1 MSEML
6 LTAYNGAILGPIA
19 KFLGWI
25 MNGMYI
31 LMEKIGISNVGLSII
46 LFTIVIYM
54 LLFPLTYKQ
63 QKFSKLSQKM
73 NPELQ
78 AVQKKYKDK
87 KDPTSMQ
94 NMQTETQMIYEKYG
108 VSPAGSC
115 GQMLIQFPLLLALY
129 RVFMNV
135 PAYISS
141 VKQVYMGLVD
151 NIMATSGYQDTMAQ
165 LVTDLNLRTVA
176 VDFTATDTTTL
187 QNYIVDVLYK
197 MNSSGWDALKS
208 AFPGLTDSISSTY
221 GVVSHVNQFLTL
233 NISDTPLEI
242 IKSGFANH
250 SYLIAVL
257 ALLIPVISY
266 LTQVLSI
273 KLMPTASGSDNDQ
286 MAQQM
291 KMMNRTMPLF
301 SLVMCF
307 TVPVGLGIYWIASAV
322 VRSIQQFVLNKHFD
336 KIDLDDI
343 IAKNQEKAK
352 KRREKMGIS
361 ENQITNAARMNTR
374 QVSAPSPKSS
384 VKTTAEKELEAEKA
398 AAKKA
403 NARPDSMAAKA
414 NLVRDFNERNNKKNE
429 NQIEYEV
436 VDKGSAGFLG
446 IARRDAVIK
455 VRKKYTVEGSIREFL
470 EKIFAAMELK
480 VEILITQN
488 EDDNTYNVEL
498 KGDDMGILIGKRG
511 QTLDSLQYLTNLAV
525 NKQSEEYIKVKI
537 DTEDYR
543 KRRKETLE
551 NLAKNIAYKV
561 KRTKRPVSLEPMNPF
576 ERRVIHSALQNDK
589 FVTTHSEGD
598 EPYRHVVVTLKRDRD
613 R

>member
-54 LLFPLTYKQ
+54 LMFPLTYKQ

-151 NIMATSGYQDTMAQ
+151 NIMATSGYQDTMTQ

-208 AFPGLTDSISSTY
+208 AFPGLTDSITSTH

-257 ALLIPVISY
+257 AILIPVISY

-322 VRSIQQFVLNKHFD
+322 VRSIQQFFLNKHFD

-352 KRREKMGIS
+352 KKREKMGIS
-361 ENQITNAARMNTR
+361 ENQISNAARMNTR
-374 QVSAPSPKSS
+374 QVTASSKSS
-384 VKTTAEKELEAEKA
+384 VKTTAEKELELE
-398 AAKKA
+398 KA
-403 NARPDSMAAKA
+403 NALKVNAKPGSMAAKA
-414 NLVRDFNERNNKKNE
+414 NLVREFNERNNKKN
-429 NQIEYEV
+429 
-436 VDKGSAGFLG
+436 
-446 IARRDAVIK
+446 
-455 VRKKYTVEGSIREFL
+455 
-470 EKIFAAMELK
+470 
-480 VEILITQN
+480 
-488 EDDNTYNVEL
+488 
-498 KGDDMGILIGKRG
+498 
-511 QTLDSLQYLTNLAV
+511 
-525 NKQSEEYIKVKI
+525 
-537 DTEDYR
+537 
-543 KRRKETLE
+543 
-551 NLAKNIAYKV
+551 
-561 KRTKRPVSLEPMNPF
+561 
-576 ERRVIHSALQNDK
+576 
-589 FVTTHSEGD
+589 
-598 EPYRHVVVTLKRDRD
+598 
-613 R
+613 

>member
-1 MSEML
+1 M
-6 LTAYNGAILGPIA
+6 
-19 KFLGWI
+19 
-25 MNGMYI
+25 
-31 LMEKIGISNVGLSII
+31 
-46 LFTIVIYM
+46 
-54 LLFPLTYKQ
+54 
-63 QKFSKLSQKM
+63 
-73 NPELQ
+73 
-78 AVQKKYKDK
+78 
-87 KDPTSMQ
+87 
-94 NMQTETQMIYEKYG
+94 
-108 VSPAGSC
+108 
-115 GQMLIQFPLLLALY
+115 
-129 RVFMNV
+129 
-135 PAYISS
+135 
-141 VKQVYMGLVD
+141 
-151 NIMATSGYQDTMAQ
+151 
-165 LVTDLNLRTVA
+165 
-176 VDFTATDTTTL
+176 
-187 QNYIVDVLYK
+187 
-197 MNSSGWDALKS
+197 
-208 AFPGLTDSISSTY
+208 
-221 GVVSHVNQFLTL
+221 VSHVNQFLTL

-429 NQIEYEV
+429 
-436 VDKGSAGFLG
+436 K
-446 IARRDAVIK
+446 
-455 VRKKYTVEGSIREFL
+455 
-470 EKIFAAMELK
+470 
-480 VEILITQN
+480 
-488 EDDNTYNVEL
+488 
-498 KGDDMGILIGKRG
+498 
-511 QTLDSLQYLTNLAV
+511 
-525 NKQSEEYIKVKI
+525 
-537 DTEDYR
+537 
-543 KRRKETLE
+543 
-551 NLAKNIAYKV
+551 
-561 KRTKRPVSLEPMNPF
+561 
-576 ERRVIHSALQNDK
+576 
-589 FVTTHSEGD
+589 
-598 EPYRHVVVTLKRDRD
+598 
-613 R
+613 

>member
-25 MNGMYI
+25 MNGLYI
-31 LMEKIGISNVGLSII
+31 LMEKVGISNVGLSII
-46 LFTIVIYM
+46 LFTIVIYALM
-54 LLFPLTYKQ
+54 FPLTYKQ
-63 QKFSKLSQKM
+63 QKFSKLSQQM

-94 NMQTETQMIYEKYG
+94 NMQAETQMIYEKYG
-108 VSPAGSC
+108 VSPSGSC
-115 GQMLIQFPLLLALY
+115 IQMLIQMPLLFALY

-141 VKQVYMGLVD
+141 VKNVYMGLVD
-151 NIMATSGYQDTMAQ
+151 NIMATSGYQDIMTK
-165 LVTDLNLRTVA
+165 LVSDLNLRTVQ

-208 AFPGLTDSISSTY
+208 AFPGLGDSISSTY
-221 GVVSHVNQFLTL
+221 GVVSHVNNFLTL

-242 IKSGFANH
+242 IKSGFASH

-257 ALLIPVISY
+257 AVLIPVISY

-322 VRSIQQFVLNKHFD
+322 VRCIQQFVLNKHFD
-336 KIDLDDI
+336 KLDLDDI

-352 KRREKMGIS
+352 KRREKMGIA
-361 ENQITNAARMNTR
+361 ENQISNAAHMNTR
-374 QVSAPSPKSS
+374 QVAAPSPKSS
-384 VKTTAEKELEAEKA
+384 VKTTAEKELEVEQA

-414 NLVRDFNERNNKKNE
+414 NLVREFNERNNKKN
-429 NQIEYEV
+429 
-436 VDKGSAGFLG
+436 
-446 IARRDAVIK
+446 
-455 VRKKYTVEGSIREFL
+455 
-470 EKIFAAMELK
+470 
-480 VEILITQN
+480 
-488 EDDNTYNVEL
+488 
-498 KGDDMGILIGKRG
+498 
-511 QTLDSLQYLTNLAV
+511 
-525 NKQSEEYIKVKI
+525 
-537 DTEDYR
+537 
-543 KRRKETLE
+543 
-551 NLAKNIAYKV
+551 
-561 KRTKRPVSLEPMNPF
+561 
-576 ERRVIHSALQNDK
+576 
-589 FVTTHSEGD
+589 
-598 EPYRHVVVTLKRDRD
+598 
-613 R
+613 